1 MNSKLVVAGA
11 LIVVIILAV
20 IAYQRM
26 PGEPEISSVE
36 SAPVIAPTEVKRVP
50 DELQTEPLSMM
61 DLAGV
66 NVGETFSLYIPQEE
80 RILAGRVE
88 RTKVSKAGNEVLQG
102 TIQDGGRSYSFVVT
116 VGRQQTFGSVQTSR
130 DRYQFELKD
139 GEGEL
144 IAQSTINKSRD
155 FSEPDFVIPKRREP
169 ENVGEN

>member
-1 MNSKLVVAGA
+1 MNSKSLLAGA
-11 LIVVIILAV
+11 LIAVVILAV
-20 IAYQRM
+20 IAFSFV
-26 PGEPEISSVE
+26 PGEPEISTAD
-36 SAPVIAPTEVKRVP
+36 SAPIIAPGEVKRVP
-50 DELQTEPLSMM
+50 EELERAPLSMM

-66 NVGETFSLYIPQEE
+66 NVGETFSIYIPQEE

-88 RTKVSKAGNEVLQG
+88 RTKISKAGNEVLQG

-116 VGRQQTFGSVQTSR
+116 VGRHQTFGSVQTSR

-169 ENVGEN
+169 ENVGEK